1 MTGVGCRG
9 LGSLMWWRGEESKGI
24 GYLHLIHDPADI
36 HTLVREE
43 KFAKVLGWGK

>member
-1 MTGVGCRG
+1 MSGTGQLNVG
-9 LGSLMWWRGEESKGI
+9 GEEKSKGI

-43 KFAKVLGWGK
+43 EILKVM